1 MYEAIKEITGDLIKK
16 RYIKNDKDLNL
27 HIESKLDQ
35 YCFKLEN
42 KSQRESL
49 KKHII
54 ENALKEREEIDKAK
68 LEKQDIKTKKSR
80 REGKSFIAVDFC
92 KEGEIHSYKT
102 LTEGCK
108 KMKLDPSRV
117 GEFLRNNNEYYLPR
131 KRKWIINKDNEE
143 NEMIIEHLEEIVQN
157 AKELYEIE
165 NKCGYTYKLTIREAI
180 QMAIKLKQEEIK
192 NEYKFLGG
200 EK

>member
-1 MYEAIKEITGDLIKK
+1 
-16 RYIKNDKDLNL
+16 
-27 HIESKLDQ
+27 
-35 YCFKLEN
+35 
-42 KSQRESL
+42 
-49 KKHII
+49 
-54 ENALKEREEIDKAK
+54 
-68 LEKQDIKTKKSR
+68 
-80 REGKSFIAVDFC
+80 
-92 KEGEIHSYKT
+92 
-102 LTEGCK
+102 
-108 KMKLDPSRV
+108 MKLDPSRV

-165 NKCGYTYKLTIREAI
+165 NKCGYTYKLTIRKAI

>member
-1 MYEAIKEITGDLIKK
+1 MYEAVKEITNDLIKK
-16 RYIKNDKDLNL
+16 KYIKSEKDIAL
-27 HIESKLDQ
+27 HVDSKLDQ
-35 YCFKLEN
+35 YCFRFSN
-42 KSQRESL
+42 PIQRENL
-49 KKHII
+49 KQSII
-54 ENALKEREEIDKAK
+54 ENALKGR
-68 LEKQDIKTKKSR
+68 LEVKKPKVVRNRKKSR
-80 REGKSFIAVDFC
+80 KEGKSFIVVDFC
-92 KEGEIHSYKT
+92 KEGKIHSYKT

-165 NKCGYTYKLTIREAI
+165 NKCGYTYKLTIRKAI